1 VQAGLLPRKR
11 IDVQEVVSSRLLGQL
26 RATLRV
32 GPVMFDPGQRRIPT
46 PELPGERW
54 TLVERRGDGFTE
66 AALAVAAPALSELPE
81 RPMTLRQGWIRLDP
95 DD

>member
-1 VQAGLLPRKR
+1 
-11 IDVQEVVSSRLLGQL
+11 
-26 RATLRV
+26 
-32 GPVMFDPGQRRIPT
+32 MFDPGQRRIPT

-54 TLVERRGDGFTE
+54 TLVERRGDAFTE
-66 AALAVAAPALSELPE
+66 AALAVAAPALSELPD